1 MIMQSAIYGLSL
13 FFITISLNAQQK
25 WGYALASVKYDGHE
39 VLYISEVVKLSS
51 LNCNIEKSVD
61 SVSSDEDLT
70 QSYKKCIRLWF
81 YDKIKTLGPKATSY
95 IELQDI
101 VGEVE
106 RHTDYTK
113 LFKNP
118 PENLHFNKPAYNYL
132 SNKGAKQKRKRAM
145 QFCEPDK
152 CEIVILR

>member
-39 VLYISEVVKLSS
+39 VL
-51 LNCNIEKSVD
+51 
-61 SVSSDEDLT
+61 
-70 QSYKKCIRLWF
+70 
-81 YDKIKTLGPKATSY
+81 
-95 IELQDI
+95 
-101 VGEVE
+101 EVE